1 VLQTFVIIHV
11 KFTYL
16 IVQPTAS
23 PSHHIAELTAI
34 PNVSRTMQTGRANSI
49 SNQLSAWTTQIDRLS
64 DDLVVT
70 LDREQNV
77 VLADRT

>member
-1 VLQTFVIIHV
+1 
-11 KFTYL
+11 
-16 IVQPTAS
+16 
-23 PSHHIAELTAI
+23 
-34 PNVSRTMQTGRANSI
+34 MQTGRANSI